1 MCRRGIGLER
11 IDPVF
16 RLLEVGAEFL
26 LELAVYYTGG
36 VKIISFGILGA
47 NDLEIGLAVVNK
59 GELSRLGR

>member
-1 MCRRGIGLER
+1 MCRRGIGLEG
-11 IDPVF
+11 IDPVL

-26 LELAVYYTGG
+26 LELAVYDTGG

-59 GELSRLGR
+59 GELCRLGR